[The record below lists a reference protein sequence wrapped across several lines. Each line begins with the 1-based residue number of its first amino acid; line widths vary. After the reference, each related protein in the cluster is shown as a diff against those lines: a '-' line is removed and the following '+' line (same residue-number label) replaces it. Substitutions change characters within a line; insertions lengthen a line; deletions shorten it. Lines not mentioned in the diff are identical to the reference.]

1 MGRLQELVRW
11 EQTEHEYLG
20 GGGTGLGWMSLERR
34 RRDGKKGLEK
44 GGFPGGAFGVVADIP
59 PPLTEIKSKDAHK

>member
-20 GGGTGLGWMSLERR
+20 GGGQGWGGCLWREGEGERMGIRDWRKGASLV
-34 RRDGKKGLEK
+34 GHW
-44 GGFPGGAFGVVADIP
+44 VW
-59 PPLTEIKSKDAHK
+59 